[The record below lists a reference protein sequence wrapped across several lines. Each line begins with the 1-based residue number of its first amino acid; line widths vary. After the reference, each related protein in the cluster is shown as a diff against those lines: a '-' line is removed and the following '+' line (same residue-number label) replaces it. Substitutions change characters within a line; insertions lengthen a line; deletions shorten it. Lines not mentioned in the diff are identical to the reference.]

1 MNQENILPKI
11 SIIIP
16 VFNGSSKIKNCLNY
30 IYASESKEFEVIL
43 VDDCSS
49 DNTLDVAS
57 NYPCRILKNEIN
69 KGPAFSRNKG
79 VDAANGELILFVDVD
94 VLIPPDLMKKI
105 SFFFDSHKEISILQ
119 CRYEDSPHYKNL
131 FSQYKHYIFSYR
143 GFSTSK
149 SYINYIHTA
158 CVVLR
163 KIVFQKIR
171 FNENLRRREDI
182 DFGLRCVQNGFLIY
196 ADNEITVSHNKK
208 YDLVSFS
215 RYQFSSAKELTSQLL
230 VIKNKN
236 MSQEFHLPNQPLY
249 KKLWFLRPFFSFLF
263 LLTLLWLGISYTL
276 LPLLILIFIFLSS
289 FLVEFQFRLYLLKIA
304 PLFISIAACF
314 LYFYDGLLIGLGVV
328 AGLVNILLSRVTS
341 VKKFS

>member
-30 IYASESKEFEVIL
+30 IYASEFKEFEVIL

-49 DNTLDVAS
+49 DDTLDVAG
-57 NYPCRILKNEIN
+57 NYPCRVLKNEIN

-94 VLIPPDLMKKI
+94 ILILPDLIKKI
-105 SFFFDSHKEISILQ
+105 CLFFDSHKEISILQ
-119 CRYEDSPHYKNL
+119 CRYEDIPHYKNL

-143 GFSTSK
+143 GFSTGK
-149 SYINYIHTA
+149 SYISYIHTA
-158 CVVLR
+158 CVALR

-196 ADNEITVSHNKK
+196 ADNEVTVSHNKK

-215 RYQFSSAKELTSQLL
+215 RYQFSSAKELTLQLF

-236 MSQEFHLPNQPLY
+236 MSQEFRLPNQPLY

-263 LLTLLWLGISYTL
+263 LLTLLWLGISWTL
-276 LPLLILIFIFLSS
+276 LPLLILIFIFLLS
-289 FLVEFQFRLYLLKIA
+289 FLVEFQFRLYLFKVA
-304 PLFISIAACF
+304 PLFISIVACF
-314 LYFYDGLLIGLGVV
+314 LYFYDGLLIGVGAIAGVFETIM
-328 AGLVNILLSRVTS
+328 LRICSQKSLS
-341 VKKFS
+341 